1 MVYDNEDMK
10 ELISIIEISLGNIRK
25 LYVEQKALSRTIRY
39 VDKFLEKQFDV
50 RKIKNSASLRNQI
63 TDELQY

>member
-1 MVYDNEDMK
+1 MK

-25 LYVEQKALSRTIRY
+25 LHVEQKALSRTIRY